1 MAVIAEPD
9 QTDTLRSRVV
19 TLVEWAELVR
29 AELDLAGTDPLQKAD
44 VDRILDLARDAAH
57 SVARPAAPLTTYLL
71 GVAVGQGADPDT
83 AAAVLSRLAL
93 AQAEGEDGGG
103 DQG

>member
-1 MAVIAEPD
+1 
-9 QTDTLRSRVV
+9 VV

-29 AELDLAGTDPLQKAD
+29 AELDLAGTEPLGKVD
-44 VDRILDLARDAAH
+44 VDRVLDLARDAAH

-71 GVAVGQGADPDT
+71 GVAVGQGADPEA

-93 AQAEGEDGGG
+93 AQADGSQ
-103 DQG
+103 DA

>member
-1 MAVIAEPD
+1 M
-9 QTDTLRSRVV
+9 
-19 TLVEWAELVR
+19 TLVEWSELVR
-29 AELDLAGTDPLQKAD
+29 DELDLAGTDPLQKDD

-71 GVAVGQGADPDT
+71 GVAVGQGADPVA

-93 AQAEGEDGGG
+93 AQVEEPPEN
-103 DQG
+103 QQN

>member
-1 MAVIAEPD
+1 M
-9 QTDTLRSRVV
+9 
-19 TLVEWAELVR
+19 TLVEWAETVR
-29 AELDLAGTDPLQKAD
+29 NELDLSGADPLRKED

-71 GVAVGQGADPDT
+71 GVAVGQGADPGE

-93 AQAEGEDGGG
+93 AQGDEDPA
-103 DQG
+103 

>member
-1 MAVIAEPD
+1 M
-9 QTDTLRSRVV
+9 

-29 AELDLAGTDPLQKAD
+29 TELDLAETDPLQKRD

-71 GVAVGQGADPDT
+71 GVAVGQGADPET
-83 AAAVLSRLAL
+83 AAAVLSRLSL
-93 AQAEGEDGGG
+93 AQADNPEE
-103 DQG
+103 